1 MTTVRSTDDTE
12 IDRCGSHP
20 QLSKRHFRH
29 PLCKCRMEMKHTAS
43 SISVEAEEDGNEM
56 DDCP

>member
-1 MTTVRSTDDTE
+1 MTTVRSTGETG

-29 PLCKCRMEMKHTAS
+29 PLWKCGMELRHTAS
-43 SISVEAEEDGNEM
+43 SIGVEAEEGGNEM